1 MQQRTQPE
9 MSLFT
14 KVLAALALVG
24 ALNWGLIG
32 FFEWNLLGA
41 LLQGQGPQEVSSGL
55 LQFVY
60 IAVGLAGVALLFTFP
75 WVRRGPPGASPGRGR
90 SPA

>member
-1 MQQRTQPE
+1 MEQRTQPE

-41 LLQGQGPQEVSSGL
+41 VLEGQGTQEVSGL
-55 LQFVY
+55 VQFVY

-75 WVRRGPPGASPGRGR
+75 WVRRGPPGASPGRER
-90 SPA
+90 LPA